1 MKLILASHR
10 AILVLV
16 AAGGAALLSLIYKPV
31 EDSVHPG
38 WMLGFGLVAATLIIL
53 LIGFATGSF
62 RTPSLHQALGALMV
76 LTGIIVMTL

>member
-10 AILVLV
+10 AVMVLI
-16 AAGGAALLSLIYKPV
+16 AAGGAALLSLLGKPV
-31 EDSVHPG
+31 EGGLHPA
-38 WMLGFGLVAATLIIL
+38 LLIGFGLVIGTLMIAI
-53 LIGFATGSF
+53 IGFSTGAY